1 MIKCTSKIYGK
12 ERRTIDEDK
21 IIEEVLQ
28 GNSDAFRLIVD
39 EYSKHIFYTTYS
51 VLRDVKDA
59 EDVAQETF
67 IQIYKSLSQY
77 RSQGFKSWI
86 TRIATNKAID
96 LKRKKTR
103 RGEDKQLYP
112 VVDMELIP
120 SGEEDPLSLTIRQEK
135 KELFKKKLQ
144 MIPDNHRVV
153 LTAFYLEE
161 KNYEQIAEELDV
173 KPKTVES
180 KLYRARDWIRKK
192 WKEEEWK

>member
-1 MIKCTSKIYGK
+1 MIA
-12 ERRTIDEDK
+12 D
-21 IIEEVLQ
+21 VLR
-28 GNSDAFRLIVD
+28 GDSDAFRYIVD
-39 EYSKHIFYTTYS
+39 QYSKHIFHTTYS

-103 RGEDKQLYP
+103 RGEDNLYP
-112 VVDMELIP
+112 VVDMELLP
-120 SGEEDPLSLTIRQEK
+120 DGEEDPLSRTIRKEK
-135 KELFKKKLQ
+135 KELFKQKLQ
-144 MIPDNHRVV
+144 TVPDNHRVV

-161 KNYEQIAEELDV
+161 KNYEQIGQELQV

-180 KLYRARDWIRKK
+180 KLYRAREWIRNK
-192 WKEEEWK
+192 WKEEDWK

>member
-1 MIKCTSKIYGK
+1 MRLRLGK
-12 ERRTIDEDK
+12 ERRAIDEDK
-21 IIEEVLQ
+21 VIEEILQ

-51 VLRDVKDA
+51 VLRDAKDA

-86 TRIATNKAID
+86 TRIAINKAID

-103 RGEDKQLYP
+103 RNENNQYSVD
-112 VVDMELIP
+112 DMECIA
-120 SGEEDPLSLTIRQEK
+120 SDEEDPLTLTIREEK
-135 KELFKKKLQ
+135 HEFFNRKLQ
-144 MIPDNHRVV
+144 SIPDNHRAV

-161 KNYEQIAEELDV
+161 KSYEQIAEELQV

-192 WKEEEWK
+192 WKEDEWK